1 MEMKAVI
8 KILAILLLVLPTAVE
23 EFAKR
28 LQAEEPMLAE
38 VVKVSGAKPG

>member
-1 MEMKAVI
+1 MMYRK
-8 KILAILLLVLPTAVE
+8 

-38 VVKVSGAKPG
+38 VVKVSRAKPE

>member
-1 MEMKAVI
+1 VADPGAEPVGST
-8 KILAILLLVLPTAVE
+8 PE

-38 VVKVSGAKPG
+38 VVKVSGAKPE